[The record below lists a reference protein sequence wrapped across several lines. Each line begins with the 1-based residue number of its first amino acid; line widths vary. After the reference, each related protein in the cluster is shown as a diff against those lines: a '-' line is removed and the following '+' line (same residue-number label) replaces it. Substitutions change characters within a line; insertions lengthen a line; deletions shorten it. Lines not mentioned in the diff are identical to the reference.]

1 MKMKTICAQNR
12 FETVINYHIT
22 EKCNFACHYC
32 FAKYG
37 LEDKFKMELHHDLS
51 QVKIMLEDIYQ
62 HFQNGNKGNDV
73 RINFA
78 GGEPLILKKFPE
90 IIEIAY
96 AVGFK
101 VSLITNASVLTN
113 ELITNQV
120 RYLSVFGLSVDSFRD
135 ETNQNIGRATRS
147 GKGNKTAEIIEKI
160 ALIRKL
166 NPEISIKLNTVV
178 THKNYAELMAAE
190 INKIA
195 PDKWKIFE
203 VLPNGNEGG
212 KVSKQQFEH
221 FIANHKATVDV
232 PKFVEYND
240 DLLDSYLMID
250 PLGRFYQRQSVGNK
264 NIYSAPIIMVGA
276 ERALQQVTF
285 DQSKFDQRYVSNS

>member
-1 MKMKTICAQNR
+1 MQTKSAQNSL
-12 FETVINYHIT
+12 ETVINYHIT

-51 QVKIMLEDIYQ
+51 QVKLMLEDIYQ
-62 HFQNGNKGNDV
+62 HFQNGNAGNDV

-78 GGEPLILKKFPE
+78 GGEPMILKKFPE
-90 IIEIAY
+90 IIEMAY
-96 AVGFK
+96 AIGFK
-101 VSLITNASVLTN
+101 VSLITNASVLTDDFIN
-113 ELITNQV
+113 KQA
-120 RYLSVFGLSVDSFRD
+120 RHLSVFGLSIDSFQED
-135 ETNQNIGRATRS
+135 TNQNIGRVTWS
-147 GKGNKTAEIIEKI
+147 GKANKTAEIMQKI

-166 NPEISIKLNTVV
+166 NSEISIKLNTVV
-178 THKNYAELMAAE
+178 THKNYDELMATE
-190 INKIA
+190 INRIA

-203 VLPNGNEGG
+203 VLPNGNAGG

-221 FIANHKATVDV
+221 FICNHAETVDV

-250 PLGRFYQRQSVGNK
+250 PLGRFYQRQSVGHK
-264 NIYSAPIIMVGA
+264 NIFSAPIIMVGA
-276 ERALQQVTF
+276 KQALQQVTF
-285 DQSKFDQRYVSNS
+285 DQHKFDQRYVSFS